1 MTSGMEFGRSPD
13 HHSELSQA
21 TQAVAQL
28 GPNHPLG
35 VLSNLTALNMNVPSL
50 SGLASG
56 LHHGDVLEKL
66 KMQVREMK
74 VGALMGEQ
82 MAADFAAS
90 LHASSP
96 FGAALAASAVNG
108 AANGALGMFAGVGR
122 DGAELRGSAG
132 GSRDAS
138 GSGSSGS
145 GGGVAASG
153 GGSQGLSSG
162 AQNGANFSFTLPNA
176 PISKD
181 GNPGSN
187 SSTSSET
194 SNSSQQN
201 NGWSFEEQFKQVR
214 QLYEINDDPKRKE
227 FLDDLFLFM
236 QKRGTPINRLPI
248 MAKSVLDLYELYN
261 LVIARGGLVDVINKK
276 LWQEIIKGLHLP
288 SSITSAAFTL
298 RTQYMKYLYPYECEK
313 KNLSTPGELQAAIDG
328 NRREGRRSSYG
339 HFDSPSVQRSPIP
352 QSISQLPPLSLV
364 SHVNQQQ
371 QQHHHHH
378 RLLPPVGQLPNILP
392 AEFEQRM
399 LDYIKLFQPKEMARA
414 QSPDQ
419 ASKLSALNA
428 LEISRVALWNMYNPA
443 PNSPPNSLNTSP
455 ENNMQSALD
464 LSESPDHAMA
474 SIKRERAEHHPVDF
488 SDPRDYSTG
497 LPPPAKR
504 SHLGHQHHHHS
515 RSLTPLKLHNSSHD
529 EDEVRSGSGTPIN
542 LRENGGSSS
551 LHHHHLHHHHHHN
564 PDDEDSQGE
573 DSQEGPT
580 EENNMIHHHPLALS
594 LADHHHR
601 ERERA
606 HQQVAAHVAARFVD
620 NFGHEAAPPEAEKL
634 KQHMATLDLSI
645 LDRERLRCDSADKL
659 KQRQQKQQQQ
669 QQQQQQQEQQH
680 QRQQQQQ
687 QASKLAKNGNGDHR
701 LSLTP
706 DSEFHHAKTSSA
718 ATAPATGAGGS
729 GLPDP
734 FSSPLG
740 ITGMQFKLI
749 SRGDASKGDQKLVV
763 TMEFNGVQ
771 YEGVLFANPMPLSS
785 TTAPSA
791 STPPSSSIS
800 ATSAS
805 PIGSLVSPV
814 KTATISALDERGESG
829 GDVSGSADPASAA
842 LSSNTSGAPLMAH
855 SSPGAVSFCSTQKT
869 ESGAPAMVPM
879 ALVAPGSGSPT
890 AGSLMS

>member
-1 MTSGMEFGRSPD
+1 MMEVSESRAERDTDSDLGDDSPLSNTADEQSDHDTDRGQDGESSDEGVNVNRPPIGRPKMTSGMEFGRSPD

-28 GPNHPLG
+28 GANHPLG

-66 KMQVREMK
+66 KMQVRDMK

-90 LHASSP
+90 LHAASP

-122 DGAELRGSAG
+122 DGDLRGSAG

-153 GGSQGLSSG
+153 AGSQNLSSG

-214 QLYEINDDPKRKE
+214 QVSQGNRYGCRRHNSQWKTLYEINDDPKRKE

-352 QSISQLPPLSLV
+352 QSISQMPPLSLV

-371 QQHHHHH
+371 QQQHHHHHH

-474 SIKRERAEHHPVDF
+474 PIKRERAEHHPVDF
-488 SDPRDYSTG
+488 SSDPRDYSTG
-497 LPPPAKR
+497 PPPAKR
-504 SHLGHQHHHHS
+504 SHHHHS
-515 RSLTPLKLHNSSHD
+515 RSLTPLKLHSSSQD
-529 EDEVRSGSGTPIN
+529 EDEARSGSGTPIN

-551 LHHHHLHHHHHHN
+551 LHHHHHHHHHHHQN
-564 PDDEDSQGE
+564 PDEDEE
-573 DSQEGPT
+573 EEEEEEEGPA
-580 EENNMIHHHPLALS
+580 EALMHHPLALS
-594 LADHHHR
+594 LADHHHLQQQ
-601 ERERA
+601 RA
-606 HQQVAAHVAARFVD
+606 HQQVAAHVAA
-620 NFGHEAAPPEAEKL
+620 NMYPAPPEAENLKL
-634 KQHMATLDLSI
+634 NLGFSM
-645 LDRERLRCDSADKL
+645 DRERCESDK
-659 KQRQQKQQQQ
+659 KQQAQQKHQQQLMAEQQHQQQQ
-669 QQQQQQQEQQH
+669 QH
-680 QRQQQQQ
+680 QRQQQ

-701 LSLTP
+701 LSVTP
-706 DSEFHHAKTSSA
+706 DSEFHHTKSSSA
-718 ATAPATGAGGS
+718 AAAATGAGGA

-749 SRGDASKGDQKLVV
+749 SRACLAG
-763 TMEFNGVQ
+763 
-771 YEGVLFANPMPLSS
+771 
-785 TTAPSA
+785 
-791 STPPSSSIS
+791 I
-800 ATSAS
+800 TSHHHHHHQ
-805 PIGSLVSPV
+805 
-814 KTATISALDERGESG
+814 G
-829 GDVSGSADPASAA
+829 GAR
-842 LSSNTSGAPLMAH
+842 
-855 SSPGAVSFCSTQKT
+855 
-869 ESGAPAMVPM
+869 
-879 ALVAPGSGSPT
+879 
-890 AGSLMS
+890 